1 MRSLGRGGAPAG
13 SLNSLIEAPERAH
26 GGAVKNDIPLG
37 HIRGIRVGLSWSVL
51 LIAGFYVYVLAT
63 YQFPREAYFLSDTAY
78 WIAGI
83 VGALGFFLSLLVH
96 EMSHA
101 LMAQRRGIGVR
112 GITLWLLGGYAELD
126 TEPTSPGH
134 QFVIAAVGP
143 VSNLA
148 LGGMFWLVHL
158 WVADDPDVFA
168 VGIGTSGLVAVVLG
182 WLAFVNFLLG
192 AFNLLPA
199 APLDGGQLF
208 SAGVWAVTGNRT
220 VARRWSAYAGVA
232 LGGAALVYGL
242 AAMNSTESFN
252 GIWLMIIGWWIIS
265 VALGDLRRTG
275 AESALSTA
283 TAADIMRPAPPIL
296 PAHLSIDRALAVGL
310 PSPTPPAFCA
320 QAPDGRI
327 TGLLTADQIRSTDAT
342 SRATVPLGQL
352 AFPIDRVALAR
363 TDEAS
368 LALIDRLRG
377 NAVGQILVV
386 GHDGRVAGT
395 IGMAELDRA
404 ASRRRNGV
412 PAGR

>member
-1 MRSLGRGGAPAG
+1 
-13 SLNSLIEAPERAH
+13 
-26 GGAVKNDIPLG
+26 VKNDIPLG

-63 YQFPREAYFLSDTAY
+63 YQFPNEAFFLSDTAY

-83 VGALGFFLSLLVH
+83 VGALGFFLSLFVH

-101 LMAQRRGIGVR
+101 LVAQHRGIGVR

-126 TEPTSPGH
+126 REPTTPGN
-134 QFVIAAVGP
+134 QFLIAAVGP

-148 LGGMFWLVHL
+148 LAAVF
-158 WVADDPDVFA
+158 WVAHLAVANDPDPFA

-220 VARRWSAYAGVA
+220 VARKWAAYAGIA
-232 LGGAALVYGL
+232 LGGAGVAYGL
-242 AAMNSTESFN
+242 VMMNSSESFN

-265 VALGDLRRTG
+265 VALADVRRTG
-275 AESALSTA
+275 AETVLSAS
-283 TAADIMRPAPPIL
+283 TAADVMRPSPPVL
-296 PAHLSIDRALAVGL
+296 PAHLSIDRALTAGV
-310 PSPTPPAFCA
+310 PSPLPPAFCA

-327 TGLLTADQIRSTDAT
+327 TGLLTADQIRNTDAA
-342 SRATVPLGQL
+342 SRASVPLGQL
-352 AFPIDRVALAR
+352 AFPIERVAVAR
-363 TDEAS
+363 TDESS
-368 LALIDRLRG
+368 LALVDRLRG

-386 GHDGRVAGT
+386 GSDGRVAGT
-395 IGMAELDRA
+395 IGSAELDRA
-404 ASRRRNGV
+404 VRRTNGV

>member
-1 MRSLGRGGAPAG
+1 M
-13 SLNSLIEAPERAH
+13 
-26 GGAVKNDIPLG
+26 KNNIPLG

-51 LIAGFYVYVLAT
+51 LIAGFYVYILAT
-63 YQFPREAYFLSDTAY
+63 YQFPREAFFLSDTAY

-126 TEPTSPGH
+126 SEPTTPGQ
-134 QFVIAAVGP
+134 QFAIAAVGP

-148 LGGMFWLVHL
+148 LGAIFWLAHF

-220 VARRWSAYAGVA
+220 AARRWSAYAGVA
-232 LGGAALVYGL
+232 LGGAGVVYGL
-242 AAMNSTESFN
+242 AAMNSSESFN

-265 VALGDLRRTG
+265 VAMSDLRRTG
-275 AESALSTA
+275 AESALSAA
-283 TAADIMRPAPPIL
+283 TVADIMRPSPPIL
-296 PAHLSIDRALAVGL
+296 PAHLSIDRALAVGV
-310 PSPTPPAFCA
+310 PNPFPPAFCA
-320 QAPDGRI
+320 QATDGHI
-327 TGLLTADQIRSTDAT
+327 TGLLTADQIRNTDPG
-342 SRATVPLGQL
+342 SRANVPLGQL
-352 AFPIDRVALAR
+352 AFPIDRVAVAR
-363 TDEAS
+363 TDESS
-368 LALIDRLRG
+368 LDLVDRLRG

-386 GHDGRVAGT
+386 GHDGQVAGT
-395 IGMAELDRA
+395 VGVTELNRA
-404 ASRRRNGV
+404 AARRTNGV
-412 PAGR
+412 PAAR